1 MSLPK
6 TSDIVIIGGGIIGTS
21 AAYHLARKGVD
32 VIVLERNRFFG
43 EESTAKAAGGVRAHF
58 GTEINV
64 RLSQLSIPEFE
75 KFEAETE
82 YPSSLV
88 RTGYLFVLTREPL
101 IRAFQAKL
109 PMWERLGVRTEW
121 WTGDDVRK
129 RLPMMRW
136 ADALAGVWCP
146 DDGLADPG
154 SVVQGYVS
162 AGSRA
167 GARFFGNAEVSAIR
181 TAGGRIESVLT
192 AAGEVATRRV
202 VIAAGAWSGQIGR
215 LAGADIPIV
224 PVRRQVL
231 VTAATPE
238 IPADFP
244 FVTEFAKSL
253 YFHRE
258 GPGLLIGMS
267 NPGQAPGFD
276 QTIDEDWELTTLES
290 AADRMPW
297 LEQTGIAR
305 RWAGLYEMTPDHHPL
320 LGPVGGVDGL
330 YIVAGFSG
338 HGFMHGPAAGL
349 IAAEEIVDGKA
360 ASLDPTPLRPKRFAR
375 GAAIHEDLVI

>member
-1 MSLPK
+1 
-6 TSDIVIIGGGIIGTS
+6 IGGGIIGVS
-21 AAYHLARKGVD
+21 VAYHLAKKGAD
-32 VIVLERNRFFG
+32 VILLERNRFFG

-64 RLSQLSIPEFE
+64 RLSQISIAEFE
-75 KFEAETE
+75 GFEAETG
-82 YPSSLV
+82 YPSSLA

-101 IRAFQAKL
+101 LRAFQAKL

-121 WTGDDVRK
+121 WSGDDVRK

-136 ADALAGVWCP
+136 DDALAGVWGP

-154 SVVQGYVS
+154 SVVQGYVA

-181 TAGGRIESVLT
+181 TAGGRVESVLT
-192 AAGEVATRRV
+192 SAGEVATRRV
-202 VIAAGAWSGQIGR
+202 VIAAGAWSGQVGR

-224 PVRRQVL
+224 PSRRQIM

-238 IPADFP
+238 IPDDFP
-244 FVTEFAKSL
+244 FVTEFARSL

-267 NPGQAPGFD
+267 NPGQTPGFD
-276 QTIDEDWELTTLES
+276 QTVDEDWELTTLE
-290 AADRMPW
+290 AAAGRMPR
-297 LEQTGIAR
+297 LEQTGIAK

-320 LGPVGGVDGL
+320 LGPVDGVDGL

-360 ASLDPTPLRPKRFAR
+360 AILDPTPLRPERFAR

>member
-1 MSLPK
+1 MNLPK
-6 TSDIVIIGGGIIGTS
+6 AADIVIVGGGIIGVS
-21 AAYHLARKGVD
+21 AAYHLARKGAD

-64 RLSQLSIPEFE
+64 RLSQISIPEFE
-75 KFEAETE
+75 KFEAETG
-82 YPSSLV
+82 YPASLV
-88 RTGYLFVLTREPL
+88 RTGYLFVLTREPDV
-101 IRAFQAKL
+101 RAFRAKL
-109 PMWERLGVRTEW
+109 PTWERLGVRTEW
-121 WTGDDVRK
+121 WSADDVRK

-136 ADALAGVWCP
+136 DDALAGVWGP

-167 GARFFGNAEVSAIR
+167 GARFFGKAEVSAIR
-181 TAGGRIESVLT
+181 KAGGRIESVVSSV
-192 AAGEVATRRV
+192 GEVATRRV
-202 VIAAGAWSGQIGR
+202 VIAAGAWSGEVGR
-215 LAGADIPIV
+215 LAGVDIPVV
-224 PVRRQVL
+224 PVRRQIM
-231 VTAATPE
+231 VTAAIPG
-238 IPADFP
+238 IPAGFP
-244 FVTEFAKSL
+244 FVTDFAKSL
-253 YFHRE
+253 YFHKE
-258 GPGLLIGMS
+258 GPGLLMGMS

-276 QTIDEDWELTTLES
+276 QTVDEDWELTTLET
-290 AADRMPW
+290 AAGRMPW

-320 LGPVGGVDGL
+320 VGPAGAVDGL

-349 IAAEEIVDGKA
+349 IAAEEIMDGKA
-360 ASLDPTPLRPKRFAR
+360 TSLDPTPLRPERFAR

>member
-1 MSLPK
+1 MSLPRAA
-6 TSDIVIIGGGIIGTS
+6 DIAIIGGGIIGVS
-21 AAYHLARKGVD
+21 VAYHLAKKGAD
-32 VIVLERNRFFG
+32 VILLERNRFFG

-64 RLSQLSIPEFE
+64 RLSQISIAEFE
-75 KFEAETE
+75 GFEAETG
-82 YPSSLV
+82 YPSSLA

-101 IRAFQAKL
+101 LRAFQAKL

-121 WTGDDVRK
+121 WSGDDVRK

-136 ADALAGVWCP
+136 DDALAGVWGP

-154 SVVQGYVS
+154 SVVQGYVA

-181 TAGGRIESVLT
+181 TAGGRVESVLT
-192 AAGEVATRRV
+192 SAGEVATRRV
-202 VIAAGAWSGQIGR
+202 VIAAGAWSGQVGR

-224 PVRRQVL
+224 PSRRQIM

-238 IPADFP
+238 IPDDFP
-244 FVTEFAKSL
+244 FVTEFARSL

-267 NPGQAPGFD
+267 NPGQTPGFD
-276 QTIDEDWELTTLES
+276 QTVDEDWELTTLE
-290 AADRMPW
+290 AAAGRMPR
-297 LEQTGIAR
+297 LEQTGIAK

-320 LGPVGGVDGL
+320 LGPVDGVDGL

-360 ASLDPTPLRPKRFAR
+360 AILDPTPLRPERFAR